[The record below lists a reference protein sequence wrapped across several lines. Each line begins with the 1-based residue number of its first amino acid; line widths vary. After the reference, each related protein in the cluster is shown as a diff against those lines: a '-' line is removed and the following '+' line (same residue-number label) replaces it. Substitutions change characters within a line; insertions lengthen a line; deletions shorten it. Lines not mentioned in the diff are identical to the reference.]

1 MEPALLQSLALV
13 AVGGAVGAVLRFGM
27 GHIIDSGQFPWATF
41 AVNII
46 GSFCLALLMFGWTGI
61 SPEWRVLL
69 FTGLFGAFTTMST
82 FTVDTVTMLYDGE
95 TMKALMNFL
104 LNPCLCIG
112 GAIAGRYVA
121 LLL

>member
-13 AVGGAVGAVLRFGM
+13 AIGGAAGAVLRFGM
-27 GHIIDSGQFPWATF
+27 GQAIDSSQFPWATF

-46 GSFCLALLMFGWTGI
+46 GSFCLALLMFGWPDI

-82 FTVDTVTMLYDGE
+82 FTVDTVTMLYDGRTGE
-95 TMKALMNFL
+95 ALLNFV
-104 LNPCLCIG
+104 LNPCVCIF
-112 GAIAGRYVA
+112 GAFAGRYMA